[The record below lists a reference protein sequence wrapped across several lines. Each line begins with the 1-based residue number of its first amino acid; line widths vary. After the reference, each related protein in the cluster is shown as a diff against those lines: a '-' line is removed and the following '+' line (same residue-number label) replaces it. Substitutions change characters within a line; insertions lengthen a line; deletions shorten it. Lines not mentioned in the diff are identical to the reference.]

1 MMNKIDGQ
9 TLVELVG
16 LEASDEKVLNALQAL
31 GMEMPAFDEKFE
43 MDGRVAVYTDDETFD
58 IVFMENNEHSESGE
72 PIVEQVDFYDEKS
85 VSFPYGLHK
94 SDSFETVVQKMG
106 RNPDFCA
113 KSPMEWSKKWVF
125 PFGNEELGIGVN
137 FKKDMKSIDEIVVK
151 KFNRENVKNSPFIF
165 PCNEL
170 E

>member
-1 MMNKIDGQ
+1 MSKIDGQ

-106 RNPDFCA
+106 RNPDFC
-113 KSPMEWSKKWVF
+113 SKRLSFSKQWVF
-125 PFGNEELGIGVN
+125 PFKDRELTMAVH
-137 FKKDMKSIDEIVVK
+137 FKLNMESINTIVVGEFDRARVEK
-151 KFNRENVKNSPFIF
+151 SESIF

-170 E
+170 EE

>member
-1 MMNKIDGQ
+1 MSKIDGQ

-58 IVFMENNEHSESGE
+58 IVFMENNEHSESGD

-85 VSFPYGLHK
+85 VSFSYGLHK
-94 SDSFETVVQKMG
+94 NDSFETVVQKMG
-106 RNPDFCA
+106 RNPDFC
-113 KSPMEWSKKWVF
+113 SKRLSFSKQWVF
-125 PFGNEELGIGVN
+125 PFKDRELTMAVH
-137 FKKDMKSIDEIVVK
+137 FKLNMESINTIVVGEFDRARVEK
-151 KFNRENVKNSPFIF
+151 SESIF

-170 E
+170 EE